1 MTEPATGDERSVA
14 ADTRTDVATESEPA
28 HPTSRA
34 DRSQERRRLRAA
46 VWRQSLS
53 VGAATGAYGVSF
65 GALSVAA
72 GLSVWQTCALS
83 LLMFTGGSQFALVGV
98 LGAGGSGISGV
109 ATALMLGIRN
119 GLYSLEVNRLLDLRG
134 WRRLFGAHLTIDES
148 TAVAVAQPDRDTSAL
163 GFWATGMSVFVLWNA
178 TTLIGALLGD
188 AMGDP
193 RAYGLDAAA
202 AAAFCGL
209 LWPRLHNHRARAVA
223 GVALVLAV
231 VLSTVLPAGVPVL
244 IAALVALVGLRVPAP
259 STIPS
264 TIPGAAP
271 DSTVGAA
278 AEPDSPTAPAADPA
292 TDRQEAP

>member
-1 MTEPATGDERSVA
+1 MSEVDAAGAQLGAGPQSAQPRPVA
-14 ADTRTDVATESEPA
+14 
-28 HPTSRA
+28 SRA
-34 DRSQERRRLRAA
+34 DRGQERRRVRGA

-109 ATALMLGIRN
+109 ATASMLGIRN

-134 WRRLFGAHLTIDES
+134 WRRLVGAHLTIDES
-148 TAVAVAQPDRDTSAL
+148 TAVAVAQPDRETSAL
-163 GFWATGMSVFVLWNA
+163 GFWATGLSVFVLWNI
-178 TTLIGALLGD
+178 TTLVGALLGD

-193 RAYGLDAAA
+193 RVYGLDAAA

-231 VLSTVLPAGVPVL
+231 ALSNVLPDGVPVL
-244 IAALVALVGLRVPAP
+244 IAGLVALVGLRVPATP
-259 STIPS
+259 ATTGS
-264 TIPGAAP
+264 
-271 DSTVGAA
+271 GAA
-278 AEPDSPTAPAADPA
+278 ADDAGPTEAAEAAEATGAAGAADA
-292 TDRQEAP
+292 AGEDTDPRQAP